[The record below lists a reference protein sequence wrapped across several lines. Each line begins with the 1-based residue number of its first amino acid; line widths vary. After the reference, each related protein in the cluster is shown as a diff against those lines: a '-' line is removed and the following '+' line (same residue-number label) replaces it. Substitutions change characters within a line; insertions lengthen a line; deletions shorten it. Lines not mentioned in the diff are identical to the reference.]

1 MIYLWVEQ
9 IDGQHWIRWE
19 DHDDHD
25 KTVARGV
32 SLMRSDG
39 NSGPRLAVNTN
50 AAQLEA
56 AIGRK
61 LGQWK
66 G

>member
-9 IDGQHWIRWE
+9 IDGQYRISWE

-39 NSGPRLAVNTN
+39 SSGPRLAVDAN
-50 AAQLEA
+50 AAQLEV

-61 LGQWK
+61 LGQRK